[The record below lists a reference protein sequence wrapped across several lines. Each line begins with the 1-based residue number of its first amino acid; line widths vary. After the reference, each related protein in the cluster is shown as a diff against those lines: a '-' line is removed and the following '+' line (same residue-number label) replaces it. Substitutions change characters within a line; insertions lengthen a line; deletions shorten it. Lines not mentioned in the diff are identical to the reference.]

1 MTSPLPRTT
10 VPAKPAHWPAD
21 VAPHTWPW
29 TDLAPLP
36 PFQLAD
42 GSGSAQQQTSARLCH
57 AAGVLHVHFDCT
69 DRDIWGTLTARD
81 APIYDEEAVELFI
94 APGTTDPVDYFEFE
108 VSPNG
113 VLLDTTIHNPTGLR
127 ADMQADFAWDCP
139 GIQWHAVR
147 DDAAN
152 RWQAWLSVPL
162 APLVDGALPTQ
173 WRANLYRIERPRD
186 GAAEFSCWS
195 PTLAVPA
202 DFHKPARFG
211 LFELEATKTQRGDSH
226 AR

>member
-1 MTSPLPRTT
+1 MTPPLPHIT

-21 VAPHTWPW
+21 AAPHTWPW
-29 TDLAPLP
+29 TELAPLP
-36 PFQLAD
+36 PFLLAD
-42 GSGSAQQQTSARLCH
+42 GSGPAQQQTAARLCH
-57 AAGVLHVHFDCT
+57 ADGVLHVHFDCA
-69 DRDIWGTLTARD
+69 DRDIWGTYTRRD
-81 APIYDEEAVELFI
+81 EPIYDEEAVELFI
-94 APGTTDPVDYFEFE
+94 GAGAADPVDYFEFE

-113 VLLDTTIHNPTGLR
+113 VLLDTTIHNPTSLR

-139 GIQWHAVR
+139 GIQWHAAR
-147 DDAAN
+147 DDTRQ

-162 APLVDGALPTQ
+162 ASLVDGPLPSQ

-195 PTLAVPA
+195 PTLTVRA

-211 LFELEATKTQRGDSH
+211 FLDLGAASCPSAT
-226 AR
+226 